1 MLVSADFV
9 RNNADTI
16 NKSIETVIKLLVEKP
31 WQVCHQAT
39 CAGTSL
45 QKHNKIFDG
54 DAANSLPD
62 SEAKIIRLDIANA
75 KNVLENLG
83 KLECE
88 DEAGKTLVED
98 IKVAL
103 QLFHDKFKQQDD
115 TTLKHKET
123 TAKQKL
129 LDEMESIKM
138 IAYGGKTPGQVWS
151 LKVKAKADIKDVILA
166 AEQQGLLS
174 IDDGELLEQL
184 GALAATKNI
193 YYSASGNSGAV
204 VDQDTMEKA
213 EALHIRGW
221 TTWAEKK
228 LVLLAQKPDPKAQN
242 KVREIIMEMRKKVGK
257 HLKDKDLL
265 TTALY
270 KWSYGV
276 LMNQEG

>member
-1 MLVSADFV
+1 M
-9 RNNADTI
+9 
-16 NKSIETVIKLLVEKP
+16 
-31 WQVCHQAT
+31 
-39 CAGTSL
+39 
-45 QKHNKIFDG
+45 
-54 DAANSLPD
+54 
-62 SEAKIIRLDIANA
+62 
-75 KNVLENLG
+75 
-83 KLECE
+83 
-88 DEAGKTLVED
+88 
-98 IKVAL
+98 
-103 QLFHDKFKQQDD
+103 
-115 TTLKHKET
+115 
-123 TAKQKL
+123 
-129 LDEMESIKM
+129 
-138 IAYGGKTPGQVWS
+138 
-151 LKVKAKADIKDVILA
+151 A

-228 LVLLAQKPDPKAQN
+228 LVLLAQKPVPKAQN

-257 HLKDKDLL
+257 HLKDKDLF